1 MDSKKRRP
9 WEQAFLS
16 TLAQS
21 ANVHLSCHA
30 AEISRAMAYK
40 KREADPEFAA
50 QWDEA
55 IENACDLLEA
65 TALKRAREGSDTL
78 LIFLLKAYRASKF
91 RETVRQEHT
100 GANGGPIN
108 FHVVWPAVR
117 GTLLQALEPYPD
129 ARAAA
134 ATALLALEQ
143 AA

>member
-1 MDSKKRRP
+1 MTPKKKRP
-9 WEQAFLS
+9 WEQAFIK
-16 TLAQS
+16 TLAQT

-30 AEISRAMAYK
+30 AEVSRQMAYK

-50 QWDEA
+50 LWDQA
-55 IENACDLLEA
+55 IEDACDLLEA
-65 TALKRAREGSDTL
+65 TALQRAKAGSDTL

-91 RETVRQEHT
+91 RETVRNEHT
-100 GANGGPIN
+100 GAGGGPIN
-108 FHVVWPAVR
+108 FQVVWPAVR
-117 GTLLQALEPYPD
+117 TTLMTALADFPD